1 MNGRSSDMGP
11 PSSAKNDRGESG
23 ACLVDEFRLRVLV
36 SKHLL
41 VQARLMQLAHGE
53 ATAPARGIIDGKAID
68 QGVAY
73 ALMLVA
79 LLVTYILH

>member
-1 MNGRSSDMGP
+1 MANLYSYYIIILFFLFHYLCPAS
-11 PSSAKNDRGESG
+11 
-23 ACLVDEFRLRVLV
+23 LV
-36 SKHLL
+36 SF
-41 VQARLMQLAHGE
+41 

>member
-1 MNGRSSDMGP
+1 MSCSTRVVF
-11 PSSAKNDRGESG
+11 ELLFLTFFISG
-23 ACLVDEFRLRVLV
+23 
-36 SKHLL
+36 
-41 VQARLMQLAHGE
+41 LMQLAHGE